1 MYHVVVKFGLSNVHL
16 YTDEVNVITEPCML
30 EMDTLYRVKELFS

>member
-1 MYHVVVKFGLSNVHL
+1 MYSGQVWLVYPTSI